1 MGLLTSHSRRIRVIL
16 MLCLLGLGST
26 QGQPSREYPLKA
38 AFLYNFA
45 AFVEWPEPALG
56 GPMDPFVVGILGAD
70 PFGAAIDEIVAG
82 EQAKNRPLIVQRF
95 TDPADAANA
104 HILFISE
111 SEAPRLAAILQ
122 HCRERPVLTVSD
134 IPGFAAEGGV
144 IEFRVENTV
153 RLHINVSAA
162 RSGQLTISSK
172 LLQLAEVVPG
182 SMAP

>member
-1 MGLLTSHSRRIRVIL
+1 MGILTLHSFRIRAVL

-45 AFVEWPEPALG
+45 AFVEWPEPALAS
-56 GPMDPFVVGILGAD
+56 PTDPFIIGILGAD
-70 PFGAAIDEIVAG
+70 PFGSAIDEIVAG

-95 TDPADAANA
+95 ADPADAARA

-111 SEAPRLAAILQ
+111 SETPRLEAILQ

-134 IPGFAAEGGV
+134 IPGFAQRGGV

-153 RLHINVSAA
+153 RLHINVDAA

-182 SMAP
+182 SLAP